1 MIETIITISIGITIF
16 IIKSLHDYMHRKNIN
31 NDLHKKIDNLM
42 NVVDVIQLNLPQK
55 DNNIINNALTLE
67 EKLLNDNDNEN
78 KNK

>member
-1 MIETIITISIGITIF
+1 MIETIIIISTGITIF
-16 IIKSLHDYMHRKNIN
+16 IIKSLHDYLHRKNIN

-42 NVVDVIQLNLPQK
+42 NIVDIIQSNLSQK
-55 DNNIINNALTLE
+55 ENNIINNILTLE